1 MAAPTKPTLTPV
13 ENETSNFTNLVRSFL
28 GQGTALG
35 FVDEIEAYV
44 RSKINDSKSYD
55 ELLTEIRADI
65 DKFKDENPAL
75 AYGSEIAGSLIPG
88 IGLAASATRLGAK
101 GLTKI
106 GAGAGAAIGG
116 TVGALGG
123 AAMSKIAPR
132 ISEGAKKLIKRGVD
146 LTPGQATSGTAIGN
160 VIKNVEEATSSVPL
174 FGTQTALDSSRITFT
189 KAVADEILEK
199 INKKLPKDID
209 IDDVGDFLQKEV
221 KKNIDESVKPLKIVN
236 TKQLSKEFEDNIK
249 FANLPEAEEKQI
261 LNVINKV
268 ITNRKVGTEITG
280 KDLQLVDEFFRNK
293 IFNYSKGSGKDVDI
307 ADAYSS
313 MYKLFENN
321 LAKNNSDELIKA
333 YRSSK
338 NAYGDLLTYSKAAT
352 SSTKDGAFG
361 GKQLLSASRQA
372 DKSSGKLKFLSG
384 TGRLQT
390 LGKEGRDFVDS
401 NTPDSGTVPRAL
413 SSFALLGGL
422 GTIEPITAGAT
433 TAALAAYRN
442 PLIRRGFRGGLGLLG
457 SGMRGSVPYLA
468 SEASGLGNNALR
480 NRGLL

>member
-35 FVDEIEAYV
+35 FGDEIEAYV

-88 IGLAASATRLGAK
+88 IGLAAGATRLGAK

-106 GAGAGAAIGG
+106 GAGVGGTEGAIYGAGVADEGERLSGAAIGG

-174 FGTQTALDSSRITFT
+174 FGTQTALYSSRITFT

-199 INKKLPKDID
+199 INKKL
-209 IDDVGDFLQKEV
+209 Q
-221 KKNIDESVKPLKIVN
+221 
-236 TKQLSKEFEDNIK
+236 
-249 FANLPEAEEKQI
+249 
-261 LNVINKV
+261 
-268 ITNRKVGTEITG
+268 
-280 KDLQLVDEFFRNK
+280 
-293 IFNYSKGSGKDVDI
+293 
-307 ADAYSS
+307 
-313 MYKLFENN
+313 
-321 LAKNNSDELIKA
+321 
-333 YRSSK
+333 
-338 NAYGDLLTYSKAAT
+338 
-352 SSTKDGAFG
+352 
-361 GKQLLSASRQA
+361 
-372 DKSSGKLKFLSG
+372 
-384 TGRLQT
+384 
-390 LGKEGRDFVDS
+390 
-401 NTPDSGTVPRAL
+401 
-413 SSFALLGGL
+413 
-422 GTIEPITAGAT
+422 
-433 TAALAAYRN
+433 
-442 PLIRRGFRGGLGLLG
+442 
-457 SGMRGSVPYLA
+457 
-468 SEASGLGNNALR
+468 
-480 NRGLL
+480 